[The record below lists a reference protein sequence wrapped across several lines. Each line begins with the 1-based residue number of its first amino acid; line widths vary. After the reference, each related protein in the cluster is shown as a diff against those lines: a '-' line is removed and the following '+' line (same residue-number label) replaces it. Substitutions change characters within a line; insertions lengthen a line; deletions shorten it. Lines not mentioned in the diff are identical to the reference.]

1 MEQRFKKMKT
11 SNKIMF
17 ISLFAAVAGLI
28 IILSIAFA
36 KSTFAADNPLNV
48 TNSASPIRKMAPG
61 EVLPV
66 SVNLSNFGGGKR
78 VDVTVKY
85 SILTSKDIEV
95 YTTSD
100 TVAVETTANFVKN
113 VFLPSGIA
121 SGTYIAKTSIIYQGQ
136 LTPALSQFSF
146 IVENKI
152 FGIFQSDFIFYSSIS
167 VLVGVLLVLFGRFLF
182 NRFRVSR
189 FTPLDYRNIP
199 ANDRIYYEILSDT
212 IMQMRGHVGDRAL
225 LIAAGIS
232 GLNIEAQ
239 SGRVLGFTED
249 PSKVIANLVSE
260 YEKQLGKKVSFSLL
274 RDKLTK

>member
-1 MEQRFKKMKT
+1 MEQRAKKMKI

-17 ISLFAAVAGLI
+17 ISLFAAVIGLI

-36 KSTFAADNPLNV
+36 RSSSAVDNAISV
-48 TNSASPIRKMAPG
+48 TNTINPIRKLAPG
-61 EVLPV
+61 EMLPV
-66 SVNLSNFGGGKR
+66 SVNLSNFGGGDR
-78 VDVTVKY
+78 VDVIIKY
-85 SILTSKDIEV
+85 SILTNTNVEV

-113 VFLPSGIA
+113 VFVPSEIA

-136 LTPALSQFSF
+136 ITPALSQFSF

-152 FGIFQSDFIFYSSIS
+152 LGIFQSDFIFYSSVS
-167 VLVGVLLVLFGRFLF
+167 VLIGVLLVLFGRFLF

-189 FTPLDYRNIP
+189 FAPLDYRNIP
-199 ANDRIYYEILSDT
+199 VNDRIYYEILSDT

-232 GLNIEAQ
+232 GFNIEPQ

-260 YEKQLGKKVSFSLL
+260 YEKQLGKKVSFSL
-274 RDKLTK
+274 RKEE